1 MIFLHLFIEFF
12 KIGIFSFGGGYATI
26 PFLYHIS
33 HVYNWYSIDELTQ
46 MVAVASITPGPVGIN
61 VATYAGLKSA
71 GVLGSVLATTAEM
84 LPSFFLVIIVSKL
97 LRKFSDNFYVKSAI
111 ETLKP
116 ISCALLT
123 SVAVGLLKPE
133 ISSIKS
139 MVLLALLLLLSWK
152 SKKDP
157 LFYIFL
163 SALIG
168 VGLVLTKSYSPLTQ
182 FFALL

>member
-1 MIFLHLFIEFF
+1 MEVLQMIYLHLILEFF
-12 KIGIFSFGGGYATI
+12 KIGLFSFGGGYATI

-33 HVYNWYSIDELTQ
+33 QVYGWYSIDELTQ

-71 GVLGSVLATTAEM
+71 GILGSLAATTSEI
-84 LPSFFLVIIVSKL
+84 LPSLFLVIIVSKL
-97 LRKFSDNFYVKSAI
+97 LKKFSDNFFVKSII

-123 SVAVGLLKPE
+123 SVAIGLLKPE
-133 ISSIKS
+133 VHDIKA
-139 MVLLALLLLLSWK
+139 MVLLGFLLILSWK

-157 LFYIFL
+157 LFYIL
-163 SALIG
+163 IAAIIG
-168 VGLVLTKSYSPLTQ
+168 VVIQLVH
-182 FFALL
+182 

>member
-1 MIFLHLFIEFF
+1 MIYLQLILEFF
-12 KIGIFSFGGGYATI
+12 KIGLFSFGGGYATI

-33 HVYNWYSIDELTQ
+33 EVYHWYSIDELTQ

-71 GVLGSVLATTAEM
+71 GIAGSALATTSEM
-84 LPSFFLVIIVSKL
+84 LPSLILVIIVSKL
-97 LRKFSDNFYVKSAI
+97 LRKFSDNFYVKSII

-123 SVAVGLLKPE
+123 SVAIGLLKP
-133 ISSIKS
+133 SVTDIKA
-139 MVLLALLLLLSWK
+139 MILLAALLIMSWK

-157 LFYIFL
+157 LFYIL
-163 SALIG
+163 IAAVIG
-168 VGLVLTKSYSPLTQ
+168 VLLTYFSIQL
-182 FFALL
+182 

>member
-1 MIFLHLFIEFF
+1 MIYLQLILEFF
-12 KIGIFSFGGGYATI
+12 KIGLFSFGGGYATI

-33 HVYNWYSIDELTQ
+33 EVYHWYSLEELTQ

-71 GVLGSVLATTAEM
+71 GILGSFLATTAEM
-84 LPSFFLVIIVSKL
+84 LPSLFLVIIVSKL
-97 LRKFSDNFYVKSAI
+97 LKKFSDNFYVKSII

-123 SVAVGLLKPE
+123 AVAIGLLKP
-133 ISSIKS
+133 SFTDIKA
-139 MVLLALLLLLSWK
+139 MILLAFLLILSWK

-157 LFYIFL
+157 LFYILL
-163 SALIG
+163 SAVLGVLIKT
-168 VGLVLTKSYSPLTQ
+168 LI
-182 FFALL
+182 